1 VSGWG
6 ERPRDAASALERAFR
21 EDRASVLATLIRH
34 VGDFQL
40 AEDALQDAFVAAVAS
55 WERDG
60 VPDNP
65 GGWLAV
71 AARRKAI
78 DRLRRQQSSAD
89 RAQRVAD
96 LVRLDADESQPM
108 SEDTTL
114 ADDRLRLIFTCCH
127 PALDVPARVALTLRM
142 IGGLSTGEIARA
154 FLVSEPTM
162 GKRIVRAK
170 RKIADAHIP
179 YRVPPD
185 HALPE
190 RLPGVLRVVYLI
202 FNEGYAAT
210 EGNRLVRAELCGEAI
225 RLGHLIAELMP
236 DDPDVWGLL
245 ALMLLHDARRNSRV
259 GHEGRF
265 VAFHDQ
271 DRSLWDEGRIRE
283 GLLALERSVR
293 LKRPSAY
300 QLEAAITAL
309 HLEAEN
315 GEATD
320 WTRIAD
326 LYAAL
331 VRLTDSP
338 VVALNHAVAVGFAQ
352 SAEAGLEL
360 LAPLLADS
368 RLERYQPLYAA
379 LAELQRRAGDAERAA
394 RTYGKAIALSSNT
407 VERTELERRLAAL
420 DSADRD
426 RP

>member
-1 VSGWG
+1 VSECA

-108 SEDTTL
+108 SEDSTL

-127 PALDVPARVALTLRM
+127 PALDMPARVALTLRM

-179 YRVPPD
+179 YRIPPTT
-185 HALPE
+185 
-190 RLPGVLRVVYLI
+190 R
-202 FNEGYAAT
+202 
-210 EGNRLVRAELCGEAI
+210 C
-225 RLGHLIAELMP
+225 
-236 DDPDVWGLL
+236 
-245 ALMLLHDARRNSRV
+245 
-259 GHEGRF
+259 
-265 VAFHDQ
+265 
-271 DRSLWDEGRIRE
+271 RS
-283 GLLALERSVR
+283 ACQASC
-293 LKRPSAY
+293 
-300 QLEAAITAL
+300 
-309 HLEAEN
+309 
-315 GEATD
+315 
-320 WTRIAD
+320 
-326 LYAAL
+326 
-331 VRLTDSP
+331 
-338 VVALNHAVAVGFAQ
+338 
-352 SAEAGLEL
+352 
-360 LAPLLADS
+360 
-368 RLERYQPLYAA
+368 
-379 LAELQRRAGDAERAA
+379 
-394 RTYGKAIALSSNT
+394 ALSI
-407 VERTELERRLAAL
+407 
-420 DSADRD
+420 
-426 RP
+426 